1 MKKLLLVFLLIPL
14 VFFGQNIPVEKIN
27 EAMEYWVYHFSGNP
41 IDGKERHAFRINNE
55 YDNEGVFLLKIIN
68 SAESIKIENST
79 IGEGDNR
86 DDILIDIRSSISV
99 KNLDEILM
107 YFDNEDKFYNIN
119 FRAYGDKGIL
129 WWNAVQND
137 KNGFMSR
144 FNFIH
149 KLKTKNTVFFR
160 FKYFDR
166 NDLNVSFSLNRST
179 SAINRVV
186 DLSNINLNEDDFHMD
201 MINGVIKIKNI
212 LESPSFQKDF
222 IYLNIKSLKEFSST
236 LIDYLDEKIGKYALA
251 YTNYNYKGN
260 FLLEV
265 LNYNDKELMTID
277 LNQFKKDEKH
287 K

>member
-149 KLKTKNTVFFR
+149 KLKTKLFSL
-160 FKYFDR
+160 
-166 NDLNVSFSLNRST
+166 DLN
-179 SAINRVV
+179 
-186 DLSNINLNEDDFHMD
+186 
-201 MINGVIKIKNI
+201 I
-212 LESPSFQKDF
+212 LIE
-222 IYLNIKSLKEFSST
+222 T
-236 LIDYLDEKIGKYALA
+236 
-251 YTNYNYKGN
+251 T
-260 FLLEV
+260 
-265 LNYNDKELMTID
+265 
-277 LNQFKKDEKH
+277 
-287 K
+287 